1 MNFIF
6 CYSIN
11 YELILIL
18 IFIIYLP
25 SYFASEMIIFQN
37 LALFKVYINDLK
49 TMKYKYTI
57 KWISEF

>member
-57 KWISEF
+57 K